1 MDREIVLRARHGERV
16 PLLRSATFLLAAG
29 ALLLAIVGQSLLT
42 GSTRQPATHHPPDAS
57 NAWLARH
64 VPGRCGVGRPARRH
78 RASPDQS
85 QGDAPPWAA
94 VVDGRHADRRVGRTD
109 PSTSSIHPG
118 EIYVMD
124 ADGGGI
130 RSITPTLAPIFVDG
144 LAWSPDDRRIAIAS
158 EGRLFVADTDGGRAI
173 AMQVALIPA
182 DMLRTTGMSWSPDS
196 NELAVAVPRAGSDT
210 DGVLEVVDVRTG
222 DVTVVPMAGSLGFA
236 SIGQAS
242 WSPTGDAIAYVAT
255 VRLAGDR
262 RTHQHLMVAV
272 RGEGSW
278 ATTVLVHGLEP
289 RVLDQQILQLSGW
302 PAWSN
307 DGTRFALIRGAF
319 GEDLALWVAK
329 ADGSAPRKLATLP
342 VSDLGQLGPPAWL
355 PDDSRIAVPNVPESR
370 LSFLLVD
377 PDGIAPA
384 VSLEGQGGTV
394 DWQGVAP

>member
-16 PLLRSATFLLAAG
+16 PLLRWATFLLAAG

-42 GSTRQPATHHPPDAS
+42 GSTRQPAPITRPTRPTLGLLVTSREGVVSVARPDGTGPRRISPKGMLLRGPQWSTDGTRIA
-57 NAWLARH
+57 AWGG
-64 VPGRCGVGRPARRH
+64 PI
-78 RASPDQS
+78 
-85 QGDAPPWAA
+85 
-94 VVDGRHADRRVGRTD
+94 

-130 RSITPTLAPIFVDG
+130 RSITPTLAPMFVDG

-182 DMLRTTGMSWSPDS
+182 DMLRTTGMSWSPDG
-196 NELAVAVPRAGSDT
+196 NELAVAVPRAGSDK

-222 DVTVVPMAGSLGFA
+222 DVTVVPTAGPLGYA

-262 RTHQHLMVAV
+262 STGQHLMVAV
-272 RGEGSW
+272 RNEGSW
-278 ATTVLVHGLEP
+278 TESVLVRGP
-289 RVLDQQILQLSGW
+289 GSFPQLFGW

-307 DGTRFALIRGAF
+307 DGTRIAWIQGAV
-319 GEDLALWVAK
+319 GEPSALWVATG
-329 ADGSAPRKLATLP
+329 DGSAPRKLATLP
-342 VSDLGQLGPPAWL
+342 VSDLDQLGPPAWL

-377 PDGIAPA
+377 PDGVAPA